1 MKGAALFLA
10 VCLLLPAAAPLLHGQ
25 KVDLVA
31 LKKQEE
37 ERRKKQG
44 ESKAKVTN
52 DNLDRIAGSGKK
64 YGFVQMDSS
73 GEPPSEEEAA
83 LRQQAEQKQDVTRQP
98 DFWQK
103 QKADLE
109 QRIAKLRADVEREQ
123 SELNRLWSDFYIKNI
138 AAEQEAIRAQIS
150 QLTTQIE
157 QKKLFLAQA
166 EAQLEDLFERARKA
180 GAPPGW
186 LR

>member
-31 LKKQEE
+31 LKKREE
-37 ERRKKQG
+37 ERRKMQG
-44 ESKAKVTN
+44 QSKAKVTN
-52 DNLDRIAGSGKK
+52 DNLERIAGSGRP
-64 YGFVQMDSS
+64 YGFVQMDS
-73 GEPPSEEEAA
+73 GEPPSEEEAS
-83 LRQQAEQKQDVTRQP
+83 LRQQAEKKQDVTKQP

-166 EAQLEDLFERARKA
+166 ETQLEDLCERARKS